1 MPPPKIGGKT
11 QGSTIHKLIVSR
23 RLWIVHWKHI
33 CGVILM
39 GNQNNGQNG
48 FIGQNFV
55 MILHPVRL
63 LKCPSIVKTDT
74 ASNTAY
80 QLDLPLTSKV
90 HTVFQF
96 SQLDRVQGLVV
107 EPKAV
112 LGVCY
117 TEHKGRAIFIQRGMP
132 PFHVRVL
139 RNHCCAF
146 LFIPPWEQGSA
157 LGDR

>member
-1 MPPPKIGGKT
+1 
-11 QGSTIHKLIVSR
+11 
-23 RLWIVHWKHI
+23 
-33 CGVILM
+33 M

-112 LGVCY
+112 LGVC
-117 TEHKGRAIFIQRGMP
+117 IQSTK
-132 PFHVRVL
+132 VEQ
-139 RNHCCAF
+139 F
-146 LFIPPWEQGSA
+146 LFKGGCLHSTCECYETIVVHFSSFHLGNKVQLWVTGNDDMTHMTPPRCVI
-157 LGDR
+157 LI